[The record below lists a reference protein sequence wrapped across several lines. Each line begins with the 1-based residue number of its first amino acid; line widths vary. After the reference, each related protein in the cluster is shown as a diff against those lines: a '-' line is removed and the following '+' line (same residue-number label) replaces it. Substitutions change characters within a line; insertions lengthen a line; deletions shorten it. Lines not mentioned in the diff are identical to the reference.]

1 MLTHCVRVCGGKKGR
16 ATARARRNVA
26 TGGNW
31 KVEQRAKGVAEHAGG
46 EDDPSGGGDRRR
58 TNGFYLG
65 SGKGK
70 CVKTPWLKEELTTE
84 EDEADAAAGGW
95 RGETSRRARPMRR
108 SWPSSGRTGSP
119 STATARQRRS

>member
-31 KVEQRAKGVAEHAGG
+31 KVEQRAKGVAEQAGG
-46 EDDPSGGGDRRR
+46 EDDQPGGGDRRR

-70 CVKTPWLKEELTTE
+70 CVKTPWLMEELTTE
-84 EDEADAAAGGW
+84 EDEADATAGGW